1 MDVLTDQSGVRRP
14 FAILSWLV
22 ASAGIGALAL
32 SWVVYPPEFS
42 LYFVFLLAAALISEN
57 YTVVMGGYSFSIAYP
72 LTIAAL
78 VLCGPTPALILAA
91 SSSVNI
97 YDLRTLPRSVNLFN
111 LGQLLVSIALS
122 GWVYVGLGG
131 RVLISAGVATE
142 WSSADF
148 PGFLLPL
155 LAVAVVSALG
165 NVALASLG
173 VAARTGEKLSDVLE
187 SVGWLPAGQVA
198 FGAIGF
204 IIAQVMAI
212 APAAF
217 VFFIFPLLVARQF
230 YQRFSAMK
238 SAYVDTIRSLIGA
251 LEAKD
256 PYTRGHS
263 ERVAEYSVLIGRAAG
278 MDSRSLADLEYA
290 ALLHDLGK
298 IALPGPLL
306 RKPGKLDDAEW
317 SAIKGHPGV
326 GASMVRRI
334 PPLKKL
340 ADTVSRHHERL
351 DGTGYPEGLSAS
363 ELATSTR
370 ILAIADSFDAMTSNR
385 PYRPGLTREAA
396 IAELRRCSPHQLDAD
411 LVEVFV
417 QQVWQ
422 KDLPVLA
429 PSMESLASVEGEQ
442 AT

>member
-1 MDVLTDQSGVRRP
+1 
-14 FAILSWLV
+14 
-22 ASAGIGALAL
+22 
-32 SWVVYPPEFS
+32 
-42 LYFVFLLAAALISEN
+42 
-57 YTVVMGGYSFSIAYP
+57 
-72 LTIAAL
+72 
-78 VLCGPTPALILAA
+78 
-91 SSSVNI
+91 
-97 YDLRTLPRSVNLFN
+97 
-111 LGQLLVSIALS
+111 
-122 GWVYVGLGG
+122 
-131 RVLISAGVATE
+131 
-142 WSSADF
+142 
-148 PGFLLPL
+148 
-155 LAVAVVSALG
+155 
-165 NVALASLG
+165 
-173 VAARTGEKLSDVLE
+173 
-187 SVGWLPAGQVA
+187 
-198 FGAIGF
+198 
-204 IIAQVMAI
+204 
-212 APAAF
+212 

-278 MDSRSLADLEYA
+278 MDSRSLTDLEYA

-351 DGTGYPEGLSAS
+351 DGTGYPEGLSAG
-363 ELATSTR
+363 ELAMSTR

-417 QQVWQ
+417 QQIWQ